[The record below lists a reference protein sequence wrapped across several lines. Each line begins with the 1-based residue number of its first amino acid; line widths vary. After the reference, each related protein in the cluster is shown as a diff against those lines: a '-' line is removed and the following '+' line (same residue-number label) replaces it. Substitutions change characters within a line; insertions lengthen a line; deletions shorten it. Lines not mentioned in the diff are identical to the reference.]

1 MPAEL
6 NLSELRPWLDEQES
20 FAKSI
25 PPGDP
30 RSEIA
35 RQMLALVAIGRS
47 DLLPSAD
54 STANYVPNKQ
64 IIADLAVLRDQAEHI
79 ARERGNK

>member
-20 FAKSI
+20 YAKSI

-30 RSEIA
+30 RSDIA
-35 RQMLALVAIGRS
+35 RQMIALIAIGRS

-54 STANYVPNKQ
+54 STANYVPNKE
-64 IIADLAVLRDQAEHI
+64 IIAELGLLRDQAEHL
-79 ARERGNK
+79 ARERGK

>member
-1 MPAEL
+1 MSAEL

-20 FAKSI
+20 YAKSI

-30 RSEIA
+30 RSDIA
-35 RQMLALVAIGRS
+35 RQMLAVIAIARS

-64 IIADLAVLRDQAEHI
+64 IIADLGVLRDQAEHI
-79 ARERGNK
+79 ARERGK